1 MEINTKAGELP
12 FFITRYKD
20 NWGTRKFESGKMLL
34 HSGDIATNILYV
46 ESGLLRVFFY
56 NPKKQKESTFAF
68 FPANSTL
75 IPFRSFFTENT
86 PVKVNVEVIET
97 SIIHSTN
104 IDFWKKMEQQ
114 DQELEKFR
122 NFLIVSLFDKIIERN
137 SNLCCL
143 TATEHY
149 RILLQ
154 KYDFIDRIKN
164 EHLASYLGIDSVT
177 LSKIKSKLKPKTS
190 TK

>member
-1 MEINTKAGELP
+1 MDSKTKSGELP

-34 HSGDIATNILYV
+34 TAGDIATNIFYV

-56 NPKKQKESTFAF
+56 NPKTRKESTFAF
-68 FPANSTL
+68 FSANSTL
-75 IPFRSFFTENT
+75 IPFRSFLMEKK
-86 PVKVNVEVIET
+86 PVNVNVEVIE
-97 SIIHSTN
+97 SSVIHSIN
-104 IDFWKKMEQQ
+104 LDFWQEMEKQ

-122 NFLIVSLFDKIIERN
+122 VALMGAVFDQMLERT
-137 SNLCCL
+137 SNIGCL

-149 RILLQ
+149 RILLNQ
-154 KYDFIDRIKN
+154 YDYIGDIKN
-164 EHLASYLGIDSVT
+164 EHVASYLGIDET
-177 LSKIKSKLKPKTS
+177 HLSKIKAKIKPKTT